1 MSALLKVDIDARCFQ
16 GLLKGLIRRT
26 FFGESKFN
34 NEYLKAN
41 VMAKSSLSTEEID
54 RFFADCVGILQ
65 NGAYNDASGDEI
77 RELFE
82 GKFDCPD
89 ELCNIAKL
97 YWASEKEKIHAKLC
111 EEATWN
117 NTMKGLSWRLDVTT
131 ARSSTSTEPEFRE
144 PVALVEL
151 NTGKNNND
159 AVGAIKFQM
168 SKKDLNDLVLEV
180 NKVQNVINDYLG
192 TSVTDD

>member
-1 MSALLKVDIDARCFQ
+1 MSAILKVDIDARCFQ

-26 FFGESKFN
+26 FFGETKFD

-41 VMAKSSLSTEEID
+41 VMAKSSLSAEEIE
-54 RFFADCVGILQ
+54 RFFKDCTAILK

-77 RELFE
+77 MKEFE
-82 GKFDCPD
+82 KKFDCPD

-97 YWASEKEKIHAKLC
+97 YWTSEKEKIHAQLC
-111 EEATWN
+111 DEATWN

-131 ARSSTSTEPEFRE
+131 ARSNTSTEPEFRE

-151 NTGKNNND
+151 NTGKNNSD
-159 AVGAIKFQM
+159 AVGSIKFQM
-168 SKKDLNDLVLEV
+168 SKKELNDLVSEV
-180 NKVQNVINDYLG
+180 DKVQNVINDYLG
-192 TSVTDD
+192 TAVAGD